1 MNETIPRCVMCK
13 AASAVW
19 AVWFAHRHTGC
30 GHTGCKGERDPVCDI
45 CLQYTLHLLEILTVS
60 QN

>member
-13 AASAVW
+13 VASAVW
-19 AVWFAHRHTGC
+19 FVHLHPEC
-30 GHTGCKGERDPVCDI
+30 SHTGCKDEGDPVCDI

>member
-1 MNETIPRCVMCK
+1 MCK
-13 AASAVW
+13 VASAVW
-19 AVWFAHRHTGC
+19 FVHLHPEC
-30 GHTGCKGERDPVCDI
+30 SHTGCKDEGDPVCDI